1 MELPVSFAVGEQPVA
16 HDRLSAAMARFRSP
30 GENGALI
37 QRSAPSD
44 KLGRVKPTFFETP
57 EELRAWLAE
66 HSESE
71 SELWVGLRRKSSGVP
86 SVTWSDVVDEAL
98 CVGWI
103 DGIRKGID
111 DTSYMNR
118 LTPRKRGSNWSAV
131 NVAKVAE
138 LTKAGRMKAA
148 GIRAFEARLESKT
161 GVYSY
166 ENPEQAQEL
175 AADDLDRLRANPGA
189 WSWWQAQSVSYRK
202 QAAWWVNSAK
212 QVSTR
217 ERRLEALIADCA
229 ANRPIKPMSYGR
241 ARQADQT

>member
-1 MELPVSFAVGEQPVA
+1 
-16 HDRLSAAMARFRSP
+16 
-30 GENGALI
+30 
-37 QRSAPSD
+37 
-44 KLGRVKPTFFETP
+44 VKPTFFATP

-66 HSESE
+66 HAETE
-71 SELWVGLRRKSSGVP
+71 SELWVGLRRKSSGLP
-86 SVTWSDVVDEAL
+86 SVSWSDVVDEAL

-111 DTSYMNR
+111 GTSYMNR

-131 NVAKVAE
+131 
-138 LTKAGRMKAA
+138 
-148 GIRAFEARLESKT
+148 ESKT

-166 ENPEQAQEL
+166 ENPERAQEL
-175 AADDLDRLRANPGA
+175 AAADVDRVRANAPA

-212 QVSTR
+212 QASTR